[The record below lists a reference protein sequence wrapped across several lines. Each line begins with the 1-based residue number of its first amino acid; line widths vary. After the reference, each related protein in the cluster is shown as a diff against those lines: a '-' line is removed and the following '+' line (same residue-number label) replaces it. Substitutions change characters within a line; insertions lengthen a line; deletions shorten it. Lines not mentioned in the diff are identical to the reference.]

1 MAGNK
6 HPFELLREL
15 EALSKK
21 TAKGLP
27 QEIEQKELW
36 SGIGFRIGGL
46 LMVAPLAQVNE
57 ILYYPNLT
65 LVPGT
70 MPWVKGLANIRGSL
84 LPVMDLQKYLGQ
96 SSIHL
101 RQHSRIMVIRQ
112 GELMVG
118 LLVDEVL
125 GLRHF
130 EPEEQVDRV
139 QKLDPAIKPYI
150 RGAFNQ
156 ESQTWHYFDM
166 TSLAEDPEFFKVAV

>member
-1 MAGNK
+1 MANNK

-15 EALSKK
+15 EALSKT

-27 QEIEQKELW
+27 QEIERKEVW
-36 SGIGFRIGGL
+36 SGIGFRIGDL
-46 LMVAPLAQVNE
+46 LMVAPLAHVNE
-57 ILYYPNLT
+57 ILYYPKLT

-70 MPWVKGLANIRGSL
+70 LPWVKGLANIRGSL

-96 SSIHL
+96 QAIHL
-101 RQHSRIMVIRQ
+101 RQHSRIMVIHQ

-130 EPEEQVDRV
+130 EPEEQVDRIK
-139 QKLDPAIKPYI
+139 KLEPVIKPYI
-150 RGAFNQ
+150 KGAFNQ
-156 ESQTWHYFDM
+156 ANQTWHLFDM
-166 TSLAEDPEFFKVAV
+166 TVLAEDPQFFKVAV